1 MTTVMVLLSI
11 LLVCFGVIVGWLWRV
26 RHRPLSSV
34 DVHAAA
40 VDQHI
45 TRLGKLAKQEELAA
59 QERAAPSADRRT
71 TPPVA

>member
-1 MTTVMVLLSI
+1 V
-11 LLVCFGVIVGWLWRV
+11 VCFAVIVGWLWRV

-59 QERAAPSADRRT
+59 QERAEPGERRT
-71 TPPVA
+71 TPPEIA